1 MRGVTPGALLFI
13 SLGMGVLGIIIGRVI
28 FLPAKPVTPV
38 PKGWEVQGWNACE
51 MDLVTCQAELA
62 GTQEELDIWQR
73 AAEFCTRRS
82 DGDTRRPKRLDECPS
97 RCQGCY
103 ELVADV
109 KKILGSKDEQ
119 HELSIEEVKEILRI
133 KNGQPR

>member
-51 MDLVTCQAELA
+51 MDLVTCQMELA
-62 GTQEELDIWQR
+62 GAQEEIAVRQQQSPAVSRIVVCEPSLPNGCTETCQLCFHAMADI
-73 AAEFCTRRS
+73 T
-82 DGDTRRPKRLDECPS
+82 
-97 RCQGCY
+97 
-103 ELVADV
+103 
-109 KKILGSKDEQ
+109 KILEG
-119 HELSIEEVKEILRI
+119 
-133 KNGQPR
+133 P